1 MPLEFK
7 VLLDCV
13 RIQIEDARIDIILW
27 SKYFNYKSP
36 KLSPGNNVNY
46 RILKTHFVLLKV
58 Y

>member
-1 MPLEFK
+1 MPLEFP

-13 RIQIEDARIDIILW
+13 RIQIEDARIDLILW

-36 KLSPGNNVNY
+36 QLSPGYSVNY
-46 RILKTHFVLLKV
+46 RILKTHFVSLKV